1 MYLIR
6 IMFDIITF
14 DILTIYWNKWSW
26 RVQMQ
31 VIMFDYVKLG
41 LVKLVYVKLG
51 EVKWAYIK
59 LG

>member
-1 MYLIR
+1 
-6 IMFDIITF
+6 MFDIITF
-14 DILTIYWNKWSW
+14 DILPICWNKWSW